1 MVLSARWTQPLNCH
15 IGHESVGER
24 SLLLHWGFGCLWG
37 LEWCWLCDA
46 QVWESSWWHRSPE
59 VWMSWKES
67 SVTWAL
73 VISYD
78 SEKWKV
84 MCVVDSA
91 LGPKAGNISCLHLAP
106 TSLGVTFVLFFFI
119 IMIFFPILL
128 CHMECFFTDQNR
140 FLFLILCSYWGLLEA
155 SPAQG
160 RGASSLTH
168 CTALGPVGLLPQFWT
183 RYPIQPV
190 VSLPRCLLLV
200 DCLNKGWGWP
210 GNGDYC
216 WGLPW

>member
-106 TSLGVTFVLFFFI
+106 TSLRVTFVLFFFYYYD
-119 IMIFFPILL
+119 FFPYFTVSHGMFLYWSEQVFISYIMLL
-128 CHMECFFTDQNR
+128 LRTPWSISCPRQGCFFSYPLHCPWSCGTAPT
-140 FLFLILCSYWGLLEA
+140 IL
-155 SPAQG
+155 
-160 RGASSLTH
+160 
-168 CTALGPVGLLPQFWT
+168 
-183 RYPIQPV
+183 
-190 VSLPRCLLLV
+190 
-200 DCLNKGWGWP
+200 D
-210 GNGDYC
+210 
-216 WGLPW
+216 

>member
-1 MVLSARWTQPLNCH
+1 MARSVVLCARWTQPLNCH

-24 SLLLHWGFGCLWG
+24 NLLLHWGFGCLWG

-106 TSLGVTFVLFFFI
+106 TSLGVTFVLFFFLLLW
-119 IMIFFPILL
+119 FFSLFYCVTWNVSLL
-128 CHMECFFTDQNR
+128 IRTGFY
-140 FLFLILCSYWGLLEA
+140 FLYYALTEDSLKHLLPKA
-155 SPAQG
+155 GVLLLLP
-160 RGASSLTH
+160 
-168 CTALGPVGLLPQFWT
+168 TALPLVLWDCSHNFGLGTLF
-183 RYPIQPV
+183 
-190 VSLPRCLLLV
+190 SL
-200 DCLNKGWGWP
+200 
-210 GNGDYC
+210 
-216 WGLPW
+216 